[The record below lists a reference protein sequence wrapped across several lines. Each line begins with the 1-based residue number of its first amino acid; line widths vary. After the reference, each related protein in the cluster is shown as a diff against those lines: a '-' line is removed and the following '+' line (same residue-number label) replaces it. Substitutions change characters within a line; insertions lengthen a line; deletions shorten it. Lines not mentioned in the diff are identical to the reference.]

1 MMVEVL
7 KTGLYD
13 SIQDLGRFGYQH
25 LGVPTSGAMDQYAAS
40 LANSILANQD
50 YAAVLEFTVLGPTL
64 KFHIETAICIT
75 GMQSNAKLNR
85 EAIENNSV
93 THIKQQDV
101 VSFGQRVL
109 GCRGY
114 IAVLGGF
121 QSPNIMG
128 SRSMCQHITPQQR
141 LTKNDQLDILSQP
154 LVDHHS
160 NAHVKTPISHFET
173 DKLNVF
179 EGLEFGRLSK
189 SQQEVVVQQ
198 EFTVSKDGNRMAY
211 PLEGVLKNSLQSI
224 ITGPVLPGTVQ
235 LTPSGQLIVLMRDC
249 QTTGGY
255 PRILQLTEMAINQL
269 SQKAPGEKFTFK
281 IAH

>member
-1 MMVEVL
+1 MVEVL

-25 LGVPTSGAMDQYAAS
+25 LGVPSSGVMDQYAAS
-40 LANSILANQD
+40 LANSILGNQD
-50 YAAVLEFTVLGPTL
+50 HAAVLEFTVLAPTL
-64 KFHIETAICIT
+64 KFHIATAICIT
-75 GMQSNAKLNR
+75 GMQSYPKLNGV
-85 EAIENNSV
+85 AIENNSV

-101 VSFGQRVL
+101 LTFGQRVL

-128 SRSMCQHITPQQR
+128 SRSMCQHITQQQR
-141 LTKNDQLDILSQP
+141 LTKNDQLDILAQP
-154 LVDHHS
+154 LVDNHS

-173 DKLNVF
+173 DKLHVF
-179 EGLEFGRLSK
+179 KGVEFGKLSK
-189 SQQEVVVQQ
+189 SQQQVLVQQ
-198 EFTVSKDGNRMAY
+198 EFTVSKDSNRMAY
-211 PLEGVLKNSLQSI
+211 PLEGVLDNSLQSI

-235 LTPSGQLIVLMRDC
+235 FTPAGQVIILMRDC

-269 SQKAPGEKFTFK
+269 SQKTPGEKFTFK